1 MFKRHSH
8 ILYRFFDASWF
19 RIVHLGVSPAM
30 SFVEARRTKL
40 LNLLALPC
48 IPVIG
53 FFAVLNAL
61 QGRWLLSALNLST
74 TLACVAVLVL
84 HTKRKYLSARWVLIV
99 FSIIVYTFTG
109 LYFHNGA
116 EYFLLNI
123 LVCAILVYDNKWVI
137 AALSVVICGAFITI
151 VLMPQEW
158 RLAPPV
164 PPGRV
169 WLNMASA
176 LVFIPIALSFFKRIQ
191 HDYHQEI
198 DRQRQA
204 LAGMNKDKEKLL
216 SIVTHDVRSPLA
228 TLEVLLDMFGK
239 GEYPQEMME
248 EAAAVLHTKVAQL
261 GGALDNVLR
270 WSSRSMKGIRTNPED
285 VLLAQLITE
294 TLQFFQMVIQEKGLQ
309 VEVQVSPVAAVYAD
323 RDQVLVILRNLFSNA
338 VKFSY
343 PGGKII
349 LHAVREGEQVA
360 LHITDQGKGM
370 TAAQLGG
377 LFTSWQN
384 PGYGTGGERGTGLGM
399 LLSNEFAQQNGGAI
413 KVESVPEAGT
423 HCTVYL
429 PAGELPVMAS

>member
-1 MFKRHSH
+1 MFKRLAH
-8 ILYRFFDASWF
+8 ILYRFFEATWF
-19 RIVHLGVSPAM
+19 RVVHLGVSPAM

-48 IPVIG
+48 IPAMA
-53 FFAVLNAL
+53 FFAVLNAF
-61 QGRWLLSALNLST
+61 QGRWLLSALNLSIM
-74 TLACVAVLVL
+74 LACCCVLLL
-84 HTKRKYLSARWVLIV
+84 HKKQKYLSARWLLII
-99 FSIIVYTFTG
+99 FSIIIYTFTG
-109 LYFHNGA
+109 LYFHNGS

-123 LVCAILVYDNKWVI
+123 LVCTILVYDNKWVI
-137 AALSVVICGAFITI
+137 AGLSVLICSAFITI

-164 PPGRV
+164 PAGRV
-169 WLNMASA
+169 WLNIAVA
-176 LVFIPIALSFFKRIQ
+176 LSFIPIALSFFKRIQ
-191 HDYHQEI
+191 SDYHQEI

-239 GEYPQEMME
+239 GEYPQQMME
-248 EAAAVLHTKVAQL
+248 EAAAVLHSKVAQL

-285 VLLAQLITE
+285 VLLAPLITE
-294 TLQFFQMVIQEKGLQ
+294 TLQFFQMVIQEKKLE

-343 PGGKII
+343 PGGHI
-349 LHAVREGEQVA
+349 LLQAVREGEQMA
-360 LHITDQGKGM
+360 LHITDKGKGM
-370 TAAQLGG
+370 TPAQLNT
-377 LFTSWQN
+377 LFTAWQN
-384 PGYGTGGERGTGLGM
+384 PGYGTAGERGTGLGM

-413 KVESVPEAGT
+413 KIESVPEAGT